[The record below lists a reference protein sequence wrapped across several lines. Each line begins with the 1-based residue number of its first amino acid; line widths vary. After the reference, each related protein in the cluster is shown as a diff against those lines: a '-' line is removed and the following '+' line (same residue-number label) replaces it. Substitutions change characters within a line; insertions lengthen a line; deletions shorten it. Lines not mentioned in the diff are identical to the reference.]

1 MDTKICVKC
10 GQEKELELFCK
21 GKNYKDG
28 RRGTCKQ
35 CHTDYQTQYYKDRP
49 EKYAEKVIANSY
61 YKANW
66 KRHKISE
73 EAYKELIDL
82 HDGKCHACQDRKGTN
97 LDHDHGCCDK
107 RFSCGKCIR
116 GLLCSQ
122 CNTALGLLAD
132 SAQKVEKLLEY
143 IS

>member
-1 MDTKICVKC
+1 MTTKTCARC
-10 GQEKELELFCK
+10 GIEKELELFCA

-28 RRGTCKQ
+28 RRGTCKK
-35 CHTDYQTQYYKDRP
+35 CHAEYQTQYYKDRP
-49 EKYAEKVIANSY
+49 EKYAIKVATNSY

-73 EAYKELIDL
+73 EAYQALVGL
-82 HDGKCHACQDRKGTN
+82 YDGKCHSCQDRVGTN
-97 LDHDHGCCDK
+97 LDHDHGCCSK
-107 RFSCGKCIR
+107 RFSCGKCVR

-122 CNTALGLLAD
+122 CNTALGLLQD
-132 SAQKVEKLLEY
+132 NAQKIQKLLEY